1 VSMVE
6 SVSRFTLVLLDAV
19 TLIKSALDDEQYQW
33 LKASSALVQLWG
45 GAIALQKTLSTTFVP
60 SHVAGP
66 GAIDAE
72 TQEIWRRRYRQAV
85 TRLQQAGIR
94 TTADERAGAAAY
106 ELLRSEWDGYI
117 RVMAPELGYRNEDI
131 DHASAT
137 AGAAQP
143 R

>member
-1 VSMVE
+1 
-6 SVSRFTLVLLDAV
+6 VLLDAV

-45 GAIALQKTLSTTFVP
+45 GAIVLQKTLSTTFVP
-60 SHVAGP
+60 SHVPGA
-66 GAIDAE
+66 GAIDAA
-72 TQEIWRRRYRQAV
+72 TREIWRRRYRQAV
-85 TRLQQAGIR
+85 ARLQQAGIR
-94 TTADERAGAAAY
+94 TRADERAGAAAY

-131 DHASAT
+131 DRAT
-137 AGAAQP
+137 ATARAAQP